1 MEPGQTRFGLV
12 KIFWE
17 GTRRR
22 PYRPCHGNRMEME
35 RRSPV
40 WNLDTTP
47 VDLDTSNLFL
57 TLFLNKDMVSKDFS
71 VFIKNL
77 FERGG
82 PLIDILNLHFLKL
95 WAGSE

>member
-22 PYRPCHGNRMEME
+22 PYRPCHGNGMEME

-40 WNLDTTP
+40 WNLDTT
-47 VDLDTSNLFL
+47 SY
-57 TLFLNKDMVSKDFS
+57 
-71 VFIKNL
+71 
-77 FERGG
+77 
-82 PLIDILNLHFLKL
+82 LKL
-95 WAGSE
+95 LSLTY